1 MQPLSGIRVLDF
13 TTLLPGPLATL
24 MLAEAGAEVIKIERP
39 GVGDEM
45 RTYEPRLGHDSVN
58 FALLNR
64 GKRSVA
70 LDLKDSRQRERLWPL
85 IDSADVLVEQ
95 FRPGVMARLEL
106 DYERLRARNPRLV
119 YCSITGHGQTGPS
132 AGKAGHDLNYLAETG
147 LLALSADREGAPVVP
162 PVLIADIAAGSYPAV
177 INIQL
182 ALMERAR
189 TGRGCQL
196 DISMTD
202 NLFPLISWALGNQ
215 AADGRWPRPGA
226 ELVTGGSPRYAIYRT
241 RDGTYVAA
249 APLEQRFWEAFCD
262 LIALGPALRD
272 DTRDPAATRAAVATL
287 IGAHSTGHWHR
298 RFDAGSACAS
308 VVATLEEALAAPHFR
323 ARGLFD
329 WSLTGGDR
337 RVPALPVPL
346 SRRFRAAPGEAG
358 YPALGADNA
367 LLAPE
372 EAP

>member
-45 RTYEPRLGHDSVN
+45 RAYQPRLGRDSVN

-70 LDLKDSRQRERLWPL
+70 LDLKDRRQRERLWPL

-95 FRPGVMARLEL
+95 FRPGVMARLGL
-106 DYERLRARNPRLV
+106 DYERLRRRNPRLV
-119 YCSITGHGQTGPS
+119 YCSITGYGQEGPS
-132 AGKAGHDLNYLAETG
+132 RDVAGHDLNYLAETG
-147 LLALSADREGAPVVP
+147 LLGLAADRAGAPVVP
-162 PVLIADIAAGSYPAV
+162 PALIADIAAGSYPAV
-177 INIQL
+177 VNIQL
-182 ALMERAR
+182 ALLERAR
-189 TGRGCQL
+189 TGSGCLL
-196 DISMTD
+196 DVAMTD
-202 NLFPLISWALGNQ
+202 NLFPFLYWALGT
-215 AADGRWPRPGA
+215 AHVTGRWPRPGG

-241 RDGTYVAA
+241 RDGRYLAA
-249 APLEQRFWEAFCD
+249 APLEQRFWDVFCGVIGLD
-262 LIALGPALRD
+262 AALRED
-272 DTRDPAATRAAVATL
+272 AADPAATMAAVAGR
-287 IGAHSTGHWHR
+287 IGSDTAARWR
-298 RFDAGSACAS
+298 ERFAGKNACCT

-329 WSLTGGDR
+329 WSLAASDR

-346 SRRFRAAPGEAG
+346 ARRFRAAPGAAG